1 MRQIA
6 DVLTLS
12 NGESWRGKRELRTAS
27 DEPKPW
33 KKYDL
38 ILEWNF
44 VLRSGGNRAA
54 PLAVTSILLVSVFA
68 HSGEFTNWS
77 INDGTSGNIVIFHLL
92 HEKTQEGFVKKKQH
106 ITELRSQRTHLGISF
121 GTSFKS
127 HLGRMTSVHGV
138 PSARKQNPLSA

>member
-1 MRQIA
+1 MRQIT
-6 DVLTLS
+6 DVLALS

-92 HEKTQEGFVKKKQH
+92 HEKTQEGFVNK
-106 ITELRSQRTHLGISF
+106 
-121 GTSFKS
+121 
-127 HLGRMTSVHGV
+127 
-138 PSARKQNPLSA
+138 